1 VEHAGQGSID
11 DEADGVAYSYS
22 FFHFIF
28 FLASLYIMM
37 TLTHWYRSV
46 KSLVLAAVSSLASCR
61 QTFCKEKKED
71 FGLLCAAFALSTTFS
86 QQKFSAVKHIHV
98 LHFIATYG
106 PKGILLCAYFMYCLK
121 TACIVKKLE
130 TAIYF
135 L

>member
-46 KSLVLAAVSSLASCR
+46 KSLVVVAVSSLASCR

-106 PKGILLCAYFMYCLK
+106 PKGILLCAYFIYC
-121 TACIVKKLE
+121 
-130 TAIYF
+130 
-135 L
+135 

>member
-46 KSLVLAAVSSLASCR
+46 KSLVLVAVSSLARCR
-61 QTFCKEKKED
+61 QTFCKEKKKI
-71 FGLLCAAFALSTTFS
+71 LAFY
-86 QQKFSAVKHIHV
+86 V
-98 LHFIATYG
+98 LHLPFLPLSASRNS
-106 PKGILLCAYFMYCLK
+106 LL
-121 TACIVKKLE
+121 
-130 TAIYF
+130 
-135 L
+135 